1 MKLIIAPATRSL
13 ELAKNVIMSNET
25 EEAVRATYRAILA
38 GWNAQDASAFAA
50 PFADDGEVIGFDGS
64 RVVGRAQ
71 IEAEMSGIFTD
82 HPTGS
87 YVGIARGVR
96 QLGPDVAILHA
107 VSGVVP
113 AGADAIK
120 PELNAIQSLVAQRQ
134 AGGWRVVLYQN
145 TPAAFHGRPELADAL
160 TAELTTELHASR

>member
-1 MKLIIAPATRSL
+1 ML
-13 ELAKNVIMSNET
+13 NNEI
-25 EEAVRATYRAILA
+25 EEAIRATYRAILA
-38 GWNAQDASAFAA
+38 GWNAQDARAFAA
-50 PFADDGEVIGFDGS
+50 PFEDDGEVIGFDGS
-64 RVVGRAQ
+64 RVDGRAQ
-71 IEAEMSGIFTD
+71 IEAEMAGIFAD

-87 YVGIARGVR
+87 YVGIIRSVR

-134 AGGWRVVLYQN
+134 ADGWRVILYQN
-145 TPAAFHGRPELADAL
+145 TPAAFHGRPELAEAL
-160 TAELTTELHASR
+160 TAELTTELHPQR

>member
-1 MKLIIAPATRSL
+1 MV
-13 ELAKNVIMSNET
+13 NNEI

-64 RVVGRAQ
+64 RVVGRGR
-71 IEAEMSGIFTD
+71 IEAEMAGIFAD
-82 HPTGS
+82 HATGS
-87 YVGIARGVR
+87 YVGIVR
-96 QLGPDVAILHA
+96 SVAQLGSDVAIMHA
-107 VSGVVP
+107 VSGLVP

-134 AGGWRVVLYQN
+134 ADGWRVILYQN
-145 TPAAFHGRPELADAL
+145 TPAAFHGRPERADAL
-160 TAELTTELHASR
+160 TAELTAKLHAHR